1 MTTTTAPAGL
11 DIVLAYG
18 PRDTEQPC
26 HTCGATIPA
35 NPRPDF
41 GYETEDDEQPL
52 CDTCLRRLDPPGH
65 SALQVLRV
73 IAEAAGNAPNP
84 AAADTFL
91 YAISQGV
98 ELLTEDLEDT
108 RHDTPTEARP

>member
-1 MTTTTAPAGL
+1 MITTTAHVGL

-26 HTCGATIPA
+26 HTCGAALPA
-35 NPRPDF
+35 NPRADF
-41 GYETEDDEQPL
+41 GYETEDDTAQPV
-52 CDTCLRRLDPPGH
+52 CDSCLRRLDPPGH
-65 SALQVLRV
+65 SALAVLRV

-91 YAISQGV
+91 YAIGQGV
-98 ELLTEDLEDT
+98 ELLAEDLADT
-108 RHDTPTEARP
+108 GH